1 MSNFIQRQIANL
13 ALAIE
18 LSVLGAVV
26 LFMVAATIGASAT
39 TSA

>member
-26 LFMVAATIGASAT
+26 LFMVAATISGSAT